1 MHRPVTFALQY
12 WRMVWPHVSPFVPGP
27 LRPLLAKMLPV
38 SEMRKMKS
46 IVEAMDKQANLIFRS
61 KQAALE
67 KGDDATIL
75 QLGEGKDII
84 SILSKRGN
92 CGVGWWG

>member
-12 WRMVWPHVSPFVPGP
+12 WRMVWPRVSPFVPGP
-27 LRPLLAKMLPV
+27 LRPLLAKMLPLP
-38 SEMRKMKS
+38 EMRKMRS

-61 KQAALE
+61 KQTALE

-84 SILSKRGN
+84 SILSKRSS